1 MSPPNQQAAAG
12 TSFEAFLAGQ
22 QLTSVA
28 IIDDSYDHWSVQ
40 AMQSAEADELWSLIE
55 NDVEAKKEVLAHAPE
70 ISSGADLTANRLK
83 EVCDATGADCALV
96 KVVQSS
102 SFLQRIEQKAGAVKG
117 IETLLTDRFKLSV
130 HTQGIAARTEDI
142 LNVQVVFLDWRLGP
156 DHEPDSKQKAAR
168 AARRIYKAFPDG
180 KKPIIVLMS
189 DDHDLAY
196 FSNDFRKQSE
206 LIEGLFRAIP
216 KHDLRDA
223 QTLALH
229 MLAIAD
235 SLKPAHV
242 VQRFTDAVL
251 ERARGAAAEFEEAIR
266 GLSLSDYAN
275 IRHLALK
282 ADGHPLGDYMCWLF
296 SGFLSDSWFGKAIAA
311 ERELLDR
318 FDFERMVAAPDQPS
332 GMLAK
337 IYHAAVFDMSVGPVK
352 DHPQAT
358 ASKDGRMRFPNLALG
373 DIFLRK
379 TMQATAEAV
388 SPAAESAVHDQAK
401 QMLAGAQAADDTK
414 AGTGPAVEAS
424 VGAAAK
430 PAEAETPA
438 SAAAVAKAGN
448 EPEAARP
455 VDAAAPLSDEAK
467 TGKEVAKAASPPDL
481 FVIMNAQ
488 CDLAMSPNSD
498 RTIANTDSI
507 LLVPGR
513 IRSLDEKGG
522 DGGKSVAVTPLF
534 MQTTVNEGKGS
545 WVEWDLGA
553 MKTVE
558 YGWFDQWMTQ
568 AGGHERIA
576 RMRPLHALAMQRLLA
591 DRGTR
596 VGLPSTPPIYRKL
609 SVTLQ
614 SFDNKALSAELPDEL
629 GLVILAG
636 NSPKTQKR
644 LISLT
649 ITCLQKIRAAMVERR
664 GKPSGKPTHNELDA
678 AIMDAKTWQELVVP
692 FELPEKGKTFFGDL
706 LVVAP
711 AHLRSEAVKSQKTIA
726 RLIVNLE
733 ESELA

>member
-1 MSPPNQQAAAG
+1 
-12 TSFEAFLAGQ
+12 
-22 QLTSVA
+22 
-28 IIDDSYDHWSVQ
+28 
-40 AMQSAEADELWSLIE
+40 
-55 NDVEAKKEVLAHAPE
+55 
-70 ISSGADLTANRLK
+70 
-83 EVCDATGADCALV
+83 
-96 KVVQSS
+96 
-102 SFLQRIEQKAGAVKG
+102 
-117 IETLLTDRFKLSV
+117 
-130 HTQGIAARTEDI
+130 
-142 LNVQVVFLDWRLGP
+142 
-156 DHEPDSKQKAAR
+156 
-168 AARRIYKAFPDG
+168 
-180 KKPIIVLMS
+180 
-189 DDHDLAY
+189 
-196 FSNDFRKQSE
+196 
-206 LIEGLFRAIP
+206 
-216 KHDLRDA
+216 
-223 QTLALH
+223 

-235 SLKPAHV
+235 LSKPAHV

-251 ERARGAAAEFEEAIR
+251 EPAKGAAAEFEEAIR

-296 SGFLSDSWFGKAIAA
+296 SGFLSDSWLGKAIAA

-379 TMQATAEAV
+379 TMQTPPAPEA
-388 SPAAESAVHDQAK
+388 AVTQSVAS
-401 QMLAGAQAADDTK
+401 AAD
-414 AGTGPAVEAS
+414 
-424 VGAAAK
+424 AAAK
-430 PAEAETPA
+430 VVQAAVPAVDATETNVEPAAASTAGDAAKSGAEQASASVADGAKTGNEPAEAAPPA
-438 SAAAVAKAGN
+438 
-448 EPEAARP
+448 
-455 VDAAAPLSDEAK
+455 DAAAPVAGEAK
-467 TGKEVAKAASPPDL
+467 AGKTAAKAAPPPDL

-488 CDLAMSPNSD
+488 CDLAMSPNND

-534 MQTTVNEGKGS
+534 MQATVNESKGS

-558 YGWFDQWMTQ
+558 YGSFDQWMTQ

-614 SFDNKALSAELPDEL
+614 SFENKALSAELPDEL

-649 ITCLQKIRAAMVERR
+649 ITCLQKNSCCHGGKAGETQRQADTRRA
-664 GKPSGKPTHNELDA
+664 
-678 AIMDAKTWQELVVP
+678 
-692 FELPEKGKTFFGDL
+692 
-706 LVVAP
+706 
-711 AHLRSEAVKSQKTIA
+711 
-726 RLIVNLE
+726 
-733 ESELA
+733 